1 LWIINNKTNESVD
14 NKQQLTKNNMA
25 KINLNKMCYTEFIE
39 YLEERGIERTE
50 ETDIDTILWMDEYVA
65 VTPIESNLKER
76 YFSTDGGHQLL

>member
-1 LWIINNKTNESVD
+1 
-14 NKQQLTKNNMA
+14 MA